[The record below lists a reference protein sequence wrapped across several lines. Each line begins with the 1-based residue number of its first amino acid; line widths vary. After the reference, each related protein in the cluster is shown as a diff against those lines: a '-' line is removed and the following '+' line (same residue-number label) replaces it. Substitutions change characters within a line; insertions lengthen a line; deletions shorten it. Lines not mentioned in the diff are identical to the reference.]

1 MDAGGENLPMNDPRI
16 IPCLDLRE
24 GRVVKG
30 VQFSGLRDAGDPLER
45 ALHYA
50 REGAAELF
58 LLDIAATSAGRPL
71 ICNLLREISAA
82 TGLALTVGGGINST
96 AVIKEMLQSG
106 AARVSMGSAVLESP
120 ALIEEGTALFGRSA
134 IVVSIDARKADVRQP
149 GEKPRWE
156 VYRGGGR
163 HRTGR
168 DAVEWACEAEQRG
181 AGEILLNSM
190 DADGTLQGY
199 DLALLKAVTGAV
211 SIPVIAS
218 GGAGRLEH
226 LWQAFTTGGANAV
239 LAASIL
245 HDGRFTIGE
254 IRHYLAEKNS
264 GKEK

>member
-1 MDAGGENLPMNDPRI
+1 MDAGGENFPMNSPRI

-24 GRVVKG
+24 GRIVKG

-45 ALHYA
+45 AFFYA
-50 REGAAELF
+50 REGAEELF
-58 LLDIAATSAGRPL
+58 LLDIAATAAGRPL
-71 ICNLLREISAA
+71 ICNLISVISAT
-82 TGLALTVGGGINST
+82 TGLALTVGGGVNST
-96 AVIKEMLQSG
+96 AVIEEMLKSG
-106 AARVSMGSAVLESP
+106 AARVSLGSAALENP
-120 ALIEEGTALFGRSA
+120 DLIKEGAALFGRSA
-134 IVVSIDARKADVRQP
+134 IVVSIDARRADARQP

-163 HRTGR
+163 HPTGR
-168 DAVEWACEAEQRG
+168 DAVEWACEVEQRS

-218 GGAGRLEH
+218 GGAGELEH
-226 LWQAFTTGGANAV
+226 LWKALTTGGADAV

-254 IRHYLAEKNS
+254 IKRYLARKNS